1 MAFVCYETGLEKQKA
16 RPSGLA
22 VVFPPLRLHREL
34 DAFGR
39 DEDGAGV
46 GLGEVADD
54 VEGLEI
60 PAELLRVQDRDRE
73 EEPQAESR
81 NLPFRPVE
89 WKQLIDS
96 QAILSRLVST
106 VYA

>member
-1 MAFVCYETGLEKQKA
+1 MCYETGLEKQKA

-22 VVFPPLRLHREL
+22 VVFRPLRLHREL
-34 DAFGR
+34 DAFGG

-60 PAELLRVQDRDRE
+60 PAELLRLQDRDRE
-73 EEPQAESR
+73 EEPQAKSR
-81 NLPFRPVE
+81 NLPSRPVE
-89 WKQLIDS
+89 WKRLKDS
-96 QAILSRLVST
+96 PVILSRFISI

>member
-1 MAFVCYETGLEKQKA
+1 MCYETGLEKQKA

-73 EEPQAESR
+73 EEPQAKSK
-81 NLPFRPVE
+81 NLPSRPVE
-89 WKQLIDS
+89 WKRLKDS
-96 QAILSRLVST
+96 PVILSRFISI